1 MDDIVMKLRKKS
13 KRGFELFRL
22 KNKDL
27 VKRIFEKAFYPS
39 MTHRQTHITNSN
51 AVVALAITE
60 DTG

>member
-1 MDDIVMKLRKKS
+1 MKLRKKS

-39 MTHRQTHITNSN
+39 MTFRQTYITNSN